1 MRELSVHCDA
11 RTLNGGLCSKR
22 AYEPVYAMEG
32 TRYLCTIHRRKYE
45 TYRRVQSSLV
55 DGWVTK
61 PNETAA

>member
-32 TRYLCTIHRRKYE
+32 TRYLCTIFEISHE
-45 TYRRVQSSLV
+45 TLRT
-55 DGWVTK
+55 W
-61 PNETAA
+61 AAEWERAAA